1 MFLKKGYKLFVKH
14 IAKNILKYTGWTI
27 AFVIGC
33 VVTYILCQWSYLKID
48 TEINAADMIVS
59 SLGLAL
65 GIYIVVII
73 DGKKNRNQNFYSY
86 VEGKFD
92 TLWQEFISF
101 SEKLEFS
108 PSMELVAISKD
119 FKSLDKKTGPLKKI
133 FEASDYDS
141 SCITSIEKRLES
153 LNDNLSSSDR
163 IENNIVDL
171 DFDRDKLI
179 AELDS
184 INELFAKSYKTLNHI
199 S

>member
-1 MFLKKGYKLFVKH
+1 MFLKKGYNLFVKH
-14 IAKNILKYTGWTI
+14 MSKNILKYTGWSI

-33 VVTYILCQWSYLKID
+33 VTTYISCQWSYLQID

-65 GIYIVVII
+65 GIYIVMIL

-92 TLWQEFISF
+92 TLWQEFISL

-108 PSMELVAISKD
+108 PSMELSAISKD

-141 SCITSIEKRLES
+141 SCITSIEDKLEV
-153 LNDNLSSSDR
+153 LNNNLTSSVR
-163 IENNIVDL
+163 VKNNIVDL
-171 DFDRDKLI
+171 SIDKEKLI
-179 AELDS
+179 EELDG
-184 INELFAKSYKTLNHI
+184 INELFAKSYKKLNHI